1 MTQNQA
7 TSACQPVFPTLNR
20 GYLLERYPVI
30 MPAMLLCGALGLC
43 AASFYASSLFPLL
56 ALAAIPAAPLCLSLA
71 FVLGVAGILAS
82 IISILEHIDREHL
95 RSATFPKEKGA

>member
-7 TSACQPVFPTLNR
+7 RSACESLFPALSQE
-20 GYLLERYPVI
+20 YLLERYPVI
-30 MPAMLLCGALGLC
+30 MPAALLTGAVGLC

-56 ALAAIPAAPLCLSLA
+56 TLAAIPAAPLCLSLA

-82 IISILEHIDREHL
+82 IISILERIDRNHL
-95 RSATFPKEKGA
+95 RPATFPKEKGA